1 MLFNNKFNKH
11 NGSFVAYSIFI
22 NLLLKKK
29 LMKIFA
35 ITISLVMGLMNAA
48 EAQYYFKDIISTNE
62 ATKTLNA
69 YKLNKIN
76 KVSVVMLDN
85 YGEPLKDFKL
95 EKKVDKKYG
104 KTELV
109 TKTEQS
115 PISYMKTIHDA
126 EGKTLYSTDS
136 SENSVIK
143 TIYQY
148 NNKQQVSAI
157 DTKIYSADDDFI
169 TEIDELHKF
178 EYDEKG
184 MLQKMYRIQNNRDTT
199 VILFALDEKGN
210 VSVEKNTNTG
220 TKFYYYYDDN
230 NRLTDVVQSSLG
242 RTGLYPDYIFTYNK
256 LGDITQMITTGEANG
271 EYVTWKYTYD
281 NGLRATEK
289 LYGKDKK
296 LIGTMEYLYK

>member
-1 MLFNNKFNKH
+1 
-11 NGSFVAYSIFI
+11 
-22 NLLLKKK
+22 
-29 LMKIFA
+29 MKRFA
-35 ITISLVMGLMNAA
+35 IVLTIVTAFTSNSK
-48 EAQYYFKDIISTNE
+48 AQYYFKDIISTNE
-62 ATKTLNA
+62 ATKILNA
-69 YKLNKIN
+69 YKTNKIS
-76 KVSVVMLDN
+76 KVSVLMIDN

-95 EKKVDKKYG
+95 EKKVDKKYS

-115 PISYMKTIHDA
+115 PISYMNTTHDV

-148 NNKQQVSAI
+148 NNKQQVLAI

-178 EYDEKG
+178 EYDENG
-184 MLQKMYRIQNNRDTT
+184 LLQKMYRIQNKRDTT
-199 VILFALDEKGN
+199 LILFAMDEKGN
-210 VSVEKNTNTG
+210 IAVEKNTNTG
-220 TKFYYYYDDN
+220 TKFYYYYDEN

-256 LGDITQMITTGEANG
+256 LGDLTQMITTGEANG

-281 NGLRATEK
+281 NGLRTTEK